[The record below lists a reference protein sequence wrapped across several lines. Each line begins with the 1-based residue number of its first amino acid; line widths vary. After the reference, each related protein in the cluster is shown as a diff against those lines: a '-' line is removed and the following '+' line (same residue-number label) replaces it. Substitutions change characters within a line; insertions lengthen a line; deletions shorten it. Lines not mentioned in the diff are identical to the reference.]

1 MRYLLDTHTLI
12 WWLLGDPALSGAA
25 REALESDDHVFFVSS
40 VSMFEIAIKVRGGR
54 LDSLA
59 EPTATMDTVLEQEGF
74 EVLPLNLHHARRAGL
89 MPGKHR
95 DPFDRMLAAQA
106 LIEGM
111 TLISRDREIAAFGCE
126 MLW

>member
-12 WWLLGDPALSGAA
+12 WWLLGDPALSAAA
-25 REALESDDHVFFVSS
+25 RAAIESDDHVFFVSS
-40 VSMFEIAIKVRGGR
+40 VSIYEIAIKVRVGR
-54 LDSLA
+54 LDALA
-59 EPTATMDTVLEQEGF
+59 EPTATMDDVLEQEGF

-89 MPGKHR
+89 MREKHR

-111 TLISRDREIAAFGCE
+111 TLICRDREIAAFGCE